1 MATIYKRFDAAESAM
16 RTTLDQLFELRSET
30 LNLKKQQAEI
40 NATGNKLF
48 KDFQKQFKASLQ
60 IKKSRRAAKKLKSA
74 PEGN

>member
-30 LNLKKQQAEI
+30 LNLKKRQTEI

-48 KDFQKQFKASLQ
+48 KDFQKQFKRSLQ
-60 IKKSRRAAKKLKSA
+60 PKPHRRAAKKLKSETA
-74 PEGN
+74 KN